1 MEHSTSLIATIAVG
15 FGLALILGF
24 AAEKLKI
31 PALVG
36 YLFAGILIVALSA
49 VLSTAWRPLLGVA
62 AIAAVAVA
70 IAEVFLIR
78 GGS

>member
-1 MEHSTSLIATIAVG
+1 MITDVARAA
-15 FGLALILGF
+15 FGPFGVAMAGM
-24 AAEKLKI
+24 
-31 PALVG
+31 
-36 YLFAGILIVALSA
+36 FAGILIVALSA